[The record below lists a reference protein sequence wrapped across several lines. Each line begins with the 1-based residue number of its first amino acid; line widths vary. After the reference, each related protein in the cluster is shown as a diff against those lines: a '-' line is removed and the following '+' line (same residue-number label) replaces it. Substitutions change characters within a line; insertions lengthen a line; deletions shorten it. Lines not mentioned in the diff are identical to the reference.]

1 MGRPLSV
8 LESHRVA
15 YINDL
20 MARVNAHTDGLYEQ
34 LMDEEFSYAR
44 QTAQDL
50 IVLLEDAV
58 SSLDE
63 SSNSH

>member
-1 MGRPLSV
+1 MTKPLSAS
-8 LESHRVA
+8 ESHRVA

-20 MARVNAHTDGLYEQ
+20 MARLNAHTDCLYED
-34 LMDEEFSYAR
+34 LMDFELEAAQR
-44 QTAQDL
+44 TAQEL
-50 IVLLEDAV
+50 IVLLDDVV